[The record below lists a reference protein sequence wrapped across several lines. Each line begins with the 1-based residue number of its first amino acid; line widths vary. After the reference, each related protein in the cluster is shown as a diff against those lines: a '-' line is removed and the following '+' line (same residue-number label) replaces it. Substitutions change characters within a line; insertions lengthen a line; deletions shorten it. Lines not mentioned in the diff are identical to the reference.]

1 MGTHPIFESDFD
13 CLTDMRVF
21 VGLTAIVLI
30 FSALA
35 HADEFGDFEHDENDA
50 VMETIDE
57 YEDDAVVESVEE
69 DDFQDTN
76 ANEGEPLGD
85 QIMDA
90 EYDSEDF
97 ENVFGE
103 DFEDEPI
110 ATTDLN
116 FVKPD
121 ASAMKKTAGPIYMV
135 EYFLAA
141 CIGLYVVNY
150 ILGRITNG
158 NVAQQWFE
166 GAESFLTSQFALIGD

>member
-1 MGTHPIFESDFD
+1 MICFNYY
-13 CLTDMRVF
+13 
-21 VGLTAIVLI
+21 
-30 FSALA
+30 FSLQ
-35 HADEFGDFEHDENDA
+35 NDA
-50 VMETIDE
+50 VIKTVDE

-97 ENVFGE
+97 ENVFGNMVTLTLHNLRQIIGE

-110 ATTDLN
+110 ANTDLN

-166 GAESFLTSQFALIGD
+166 GAESFLVQP